1 MKIGHDPRP
10 SIGSASKDGKQE
22 VRAASASFGEAVT
35 KQQDKMQ
42 SEQLNRL
49 LGDIESQGKRLLHS
63 QTVKDLQVYKSLVQ
77 RFVKEAVDFGL
88 QLKQNKSW
96 GGDGRQR
103 TLKVVKETDEKLMEL
118 TSIVLEQESRS
129 VQMLDKIGEIKGL
142 LINLYT

>member
-10 SIGSASKDGKQE
+10 ALGAASKEGKQE
-22 VRAASASFGEAVT
+22 IKASSSSFGEAVA

-42 SEQLNRL
+42 SEQLTRL
-49 LGDIESQGKRLLHS
+49 LGDIEDQGRRLLHS

-96 GGDGRQR
+96 NGDGRQR

-118 TSIVLEQESRS
+118 TAIMLEKENRS